1 MVHEIHLFKLKADA
15 PDETLET
22 MMVETRIRLLKIP
35 EVMNLTCG
43 KVINKDK
50 NAFRFYV
57 AMDFENLAKRNL
69 AHDNAIFIKYDTQV
83 IKPNVLKVELLQ
95 YEMEPGKDVTYS

>member
-1 MVHEIHLFKLKADA
+1 MVHEIHLFQLKASE

-43 KVINKDK
+43 KAINKK
-50 NAFRFYV
+50 ENPHQFFV
-57 AMDFENLAKRNL
+57 AMDFENLAKRDL
-69 AHDNAIFIKYDTQV
+69 ALDNAIFIKYEKQV
-83 IKPNVLKVELLQ
+83 LDPYVTKRELLQ

>member
-1 MVHEIHLFKLKADA
+1 MVHEIHLFKLKANA
-15 PDETLET
+15 PDTTLET

-35 EVMNLTCG
+35 EVMNLSCG
-43 KVINKDK
+43 KVINKKD
-50 NAFRFYV
+50 NGYQFFV

-83 IKPNVLKVELLQ
+83 IQPNAVTTEMLQ

>member
-1 MVHEIHLFKLKADA
+1 MVHEIHLFQLKAKA
-15 PDETLET
+15 SDETLEN

-43 KVINKDK
+43 KAINKAE
-50 NAFRFYV
+50 NAYQFCV
-57 AMDFENLAKRNL
+57 AMDFENLAKRDL
-69 AHDNAIFIKYDTQV
+69 AHDSAVFIKYEKQILQPHV
-83 IKPNVLKVELLQ
+83 AESELLQ

>member
-1 MVHEIHLFKLKADA
+1 MVHEIHLFQVKATEL
-15 PDETLET
+15 DETLET

-43 KVINKDK
+43 KAINKAD
-50 NAFRFYV
+50 NAYQFYI
-57 AMDFENLAKRNL
+57 AMDFENMAKRDL
-69 AHDNAIFIKYDTQV
+69 AHDSAVFIKYEKQV
-83 IKPNVLKVELLQ
+83 LQPHVTDSELLQ

>member
-1 MVHEIHLFKLKADA
+1 MVHEIHLFQLKANA
-15 PDETLET
+15 PDETLEN

-35 EVMNLTCG
+35 EVMNLSCG
-43 KVINKDK
+43 KVINKK
-50 NAFRFYV
+50 ANVYQFFV

-83 IKPNVLKVELLQ
+83 IKPNVVKAELLQ